1 MNRSDPPGTRIIQ
14 ALLALMI
21 LGLAMNGVMTYRI
34 LEMLDDDAPALR
46 HSLPCAAIPVRLVME
61 DPVCADKLVRSMNIT
76 NVRIL
81 PRRGGHRSLNN
92 RNPWAPLR

>member
-1 MNRSDPPGTRIIQ
+1 
-14 ALLALMI
+14 MI

-46 HSLPCAAIPVRLVME
+46 HSLPCAAIPVRFVMD

-81 PRRGGHRSLNN
+81 PNGEGDPEADTELSVHLGLIADTVENRSVQGTG
-92 RNPWAPLR
+92 